1 MAKKAVYSEV
11 FTSKLLLCPCGAV
24 SVLATELR
32 FLKKES
38 FFFIAELSFALG
50 RGYYLLDPRFVL
62 DVPEFAKMPQS
73 RLPPL
78 TIRQAIQQGKGPKT
92 FKILDDLA
100 AQPDMTVE
108 ETRALKTHEIRRTGG
123 G

>member
-24 SVLATELR
+24 SVLATELPEER
-32 FLKKES
+32 VI
-38 FFFIAELSFALG
+38 FFIAELSFALG

-62 DVPEFAKMPQS
+62 DVPEFAKMLQS

-78 TIRQAIQQGKGPKT
+78 TIRQAIQQGKGPKELSL
-92 FKILDDLA
+92 I
-100 AQPDMTVE
+100 VE
-108 ETRALKTHEIRRTGG
+108 SLGLRLVE
-123 G
+123 